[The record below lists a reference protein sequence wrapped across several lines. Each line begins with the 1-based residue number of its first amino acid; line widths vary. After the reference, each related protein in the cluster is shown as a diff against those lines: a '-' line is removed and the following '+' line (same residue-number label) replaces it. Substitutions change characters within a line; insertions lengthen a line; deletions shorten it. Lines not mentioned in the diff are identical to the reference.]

1 MKDDTMSQLNI
12 AVIIGSTRD
21 QRFAAI
27 PAQWIYEKAL
37 LRGNINVEMIDLK
50 DFQLPL
56 FNEIASNARMPSR
69 DPKALAWQAKIGE
82 FDAYIIV
89 TPEYNHSIPG
99 ALKNALDQAYVEWVR
114 KPVAFVGYG
123 GLGAARAVEHLR
135 GIVCEL
141 QMAPVRAAV
150 HIGGGEFRA
159 VHPHMGKQPFTA
171 ISSVVEPSGD
181 EMLNDLI
188 WWADALK
195 AARLR
200 ELPASKSA

>member
-27 PAQWIYEKAL
+27 PA
-37 LRGNINVEMIDLK
+37 
-50 DFQLPL
+50 
-56 FNEIASNARMPSR
+56 
-69 DPKALAWQAKIGE
+69 
-82 FDAYIIV
+82 
-89 TPEYNHSIPG
+89 
-99 ALKNALDQAYVEWVR
+99 EWVR

-150 HIGGGEFRA
+150 HIGGSEFRA
-159 VHPHMGKQPFTA
+159 VHPHMGKQPFTE

-188 WWADALK
+188 WWANALK

-200 ELPASKSA
+200 ELPASKNA